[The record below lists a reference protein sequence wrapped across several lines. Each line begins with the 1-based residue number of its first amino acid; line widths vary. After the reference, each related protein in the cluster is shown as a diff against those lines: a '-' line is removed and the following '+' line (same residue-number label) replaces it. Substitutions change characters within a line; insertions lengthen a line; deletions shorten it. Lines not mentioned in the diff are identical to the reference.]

1 MASAAKRMPRGAM
14 RCAVKQRNG
23 RSLHD
28 FFCNIRFIRSAA
40 NRLDA
45 LSSATPG
52 ADEILF
58 NLQKILSGKI

>member
-1 MASAAKRMPRGAM
+1 MASAAKRMPKGAM
-14 RCAVKQRNG
+14 KCAVKQRNG
-23 RSLHD
+23 RA
-28 FFCNIRFIRSAA
+28 FIRSAA

-45 LSSATPG
+45 LSLATPG